1 METTFQEISQRVKRL
16 LSSVPANVSIVAAA
30 KKRTA
35 AEVQAAIQAGIRH
48 VGHNY
53 VQEGKQMLASLPAQ
67 EREAVTYHLIGHL
80 QRNKALQAVQTF
92 DVIQTIDSAA
102 LAIELEHRC
111 LSLNKIL
118 PVLIEI
124 NSAREENKNGLLL
137 EEAYLL
143 AQTIQDLP
151 HLRFE
156 GLMTI
161 GAWVEQPE
169 KMRPYFRE
177 TRLLFEDLKKISTYT
192 QSLRY
197 LSMGMSDSY
206 QIAIEEG
213 ANLIR
218 LGTLIF
224 GGRVM

>member
-102 LAIELEHRC
+102 LAIELEHHC

-177 TRLLFEDLKKISTYT
+177 TRLLFEDLKKISTYAH
-192 QSLRY
+192 SLRY

-224 GGRVM
+224 GERAL